1 MRERLLMDRNWRFAL
16 GHAADPTKD
25 FDFVRDRSLVKAGEA
40 RGAARALTRAPY
52 AAAPAAGSIGATFD
66 DSAWRVVNLPHDWA
80 IELGFDRG
88 REDREHVE
96 HGFVPVG
103 PDYPQNSVGW
113 YRKTFSIEAQDE
125 GKRFAIEFDGAFRD
139 SVVWVNGHRM
149 GRHASGYVPFR
160 YDITDQLN
168 YGGENVIA
176 VRVDATQYEGWW
188 YEGAGI
194 YRHVWLVKTH
204 PIHIA
209 PSGVCIRA
217 HVDGRIEI
225 ETDVI
230 GAGVALETK
239 AGGRNVRYI
248 SHAVLD
254 AHGKVIARTTGSP
267 EPALTTVFH
276 TDRQQ
281 IHLNSPRLWS
291 CDDPYLYTLR
301 STIYEETTPID
312 RVETRFG
319 FRSIRWDAQQGF
331 FLNEKPLKIKGTC
344 NHRDFAGV
352 GAAVP
357 DRIHRWR
364 VERLKEMGSNAF
376 RCAHYPHSKELL
388 DACDELG
395 MLVMCENRVASSAPE
410 HLADFEAHI
419 RRDRNHPSVVLW
431 SIGNEEHTI
440 QWSKAGE
447 RIGKTLVEL
456 AHRLDP
462 TRAVT
467 AAMHDKGLGE
477 GFANVVD
484 VHGWNYMKVGNIEE
498 HHARR
503 PEQPIVGSEESS
515 VVCTRGEY
523 ADDKERGYVSA
534 YDQRVP
540 GWGMTAEKWWSYV
553 ADKPWHAGGFVWT
566 GFDYRGEPIPYKWPC
581 MTSHFGLMDL
591 CGFPKD
597 LYYYYRA
604 WWGSGDVLHL
614 FPHWNW
620 TGKEGQPINV
630 RVFSNLDEIEL
641 FLNGVSKGRQALA
654 RNSSI
659 GWQVPFEAG
668 AIEAVGYRN
677 GQRVLATRRE
687 TTSAPVA
694 LELKAD
700 RAQMHADGQD
710 VILVTVQA
718 LDDHGRA
725 VPTAS
730 QLVQFEIDGPGR
742 ILGVGNGDPS
752 SHEPDQA
759 PQRTLFN
766 GLALVILQA
775 TSDVGSITFRAKSS
789 GLKSAAVTVTSQP
802 VDRVPSID

>member
-1 MRERLLMDRNWRFAL
+1 MRERLLMDRHWRFAL
-16 GHAADPTKD
+16 GHATDPSKD
-25 FDFVRDRSLVKAGEA
+25 FEFARDRSLVKAGEA
-40 RGAARALTRAPY
+40 RGAARALMRAPY

-66 DSAWRVVNLPHDWA
+66 DSIWRVVDLPHDWA

-113 YRKTFSIEAQDE
+113 YRKTFSISAEDE
-125 GKRFAIEFDGAFRD
+125 GKRICIEFDGVFRD
-139 SVVWVNGHRM
+139 SIVWVNGHRM

-168 YGGENVIA
+168 YGGENVVA

-209 PSGVCIRA
+209 PDGVCIRA
-217 HVDGRIEI
+217 STDGHIEV
-225 ETDVI
+225 ETEII
-230 GAGVALETK
+230 GAGAPLATE
-239 AGGRNVRYI
+239 AGSCNSRYV

-254 AHGKVIARTTGSP
+254 ADGKVIARTTGRP
-267 EPALTTVFH
+267 EPALTTTFH
-276 TDRQQ
+276 IDRQEIQ
-281 IHLNSPRLWS
+281 LNSPRLWS
-291 CDDPYLYTLR
+291 CDEPYLYTLR
-301 STIYEETTPID
+301 STIYEGTEKID

-319 FRSIRWDAQQGF
+319 IRTIRWDAQKGF
-331 FLNEKPLKIKGTC
+331 FLNEQPLKIKGTC

-352 GAAVP
+352 GAALP
-357 DRIHRWR
+357 DRIHRVR
-364 VERLKEMGSNAF
+364 IEKLKAMGSNAF
-376 RCAHYPHSKELL
+376 RCAHYPHAKELL

-410 HLADFEAHI
+410 HLRDFETMI

-456 AHRLDP
+456 SHRLDP

-503 PEQPIVGSEESS
+503 PEQPIVSSEESS

-523 ADDKERGYVSA
+523 ADNKERGYVSA
-534 YDQRVP
+534 YDARVP
-540 GWGMTAEKWWSYV
+540 GWGMTAEKWWTYV
-553 ADKPWHAGGFVWT
+553 AQREWHAGGFVWT

-581 MTSHFGLMDL
+581 TTSHFGLMDL

-597 LYYYYRA
+597 LYFYYRA
-604 WWGSGDVLHL
+604 WWGKDEILHL

-620 TGKEGQPINV
+620 GDGQTIDV
-630 RVFSNLDEIEL
+630 RAFSNLEAVEL
-641 FLNGVSKGRQALA
+641 FVNGASHGRK
-654 RNSSI
+654 SVTPCSHVH
-659 GWQVPFEAG
+659 WQVPFEPG
-668 AIEAVGYRN
+668 VIEATGYRN
-677 GQRVLATRRE
+677 GDRVLSARRE
-687 TTSAPVA
+687 TAGASHSIG
-694 LELKAD
+694 LNAD
-700 RAQMHADGQD
+700 RTTIDANGED
-710 VILVTVQA
+710 VTLVTVQA
-718 LDDHGRA
+718 RDEQGRL
-725 VPTAS
+725 VPNAS
-730 QLVQFEIDGPGR
+730 NLIHFEIEGPGK

-752 SHEPDQA
+752 SHEPDKA
-759 PQRTLFN
+759 SSRKLFN
-766 GLALVILQA
+766 GLALVIIQA
-775 TSDVGSITFRAKSS
+775 TREPGTISFRARGE
-789 GLKSAAVTVTSQP
+789 GLIEAAVSIEASKADP
-802 VDRVPSID
+802 RPSIE